1 MTFSEPT
8 IACAEF
14 LVRLVL
20 NDEEQNGGMLSRPT
34 LVQARKVAHELQIER
49 RRLQIAQAQESQK
62 EKPET

>member
-1 MTFSEPT
+1 MTLSEPT

-20 NDEEQNGGMLSRPT
+20 NDEEQNGGMLSRAT

-49 RRLQIAQAQESQK
+49 RRLQIAQAQESQQ